1 MGGHGPDMS
10 VAQLIGKGLL
20 AGSIVVAASEIAK
33 KSAVFGALVV
43 SLPLTSILAI
53 SALYHDARDASQ
65 VADFA
70 ESILWLVVPSLALFI
85 VLPLMVRRGW
95 GFEVSL
101 VAGVIATIAA
111 YALGVWS
118 AQMVGGLD

>member
-1 MGGHGPDMS
+1 MS
-10 VAQLIGKGLL
+10 VAQLIGRSLL
-20 AGSIVVAASEIAK
+20 AGSIVVAASELAK

-43 SLPLTSILAI
+43 ALPLPSLLALT
-53 SALYHDARDASQ
+53 ALYYDTRDASQ

-70 ESILWLVVPSLALFI
+70 ESILWLVIPSLALFI
-85 VLPLMVRRGW
+85 VLPIMIRRGW

-101 VAGVIATIAA
+101 AAGVIATIAA

-118 AQMVGGLD
+118 AQVIGELG

>member
-1 MGGHGPDMS
+1 MS
-10 VAQLIGKGLL
+10 VAQLIGRGLL
-20 AGSIVVAASEIAK
+20 AGSIVVAASELAK
-33 KSAVFGALVV
+33 KSAVFWALVV
-43 SLPLTSILAI
+43 SLPLTSILAMT
-53 SALYHDARDASQ
+53 ALYHDTRDASQ

-85 VLPLMVRRGW
+85 VLPIMIRRGW

-101 VAGVIATIAA
+101 VAGIIATIAA

>member
-1 MGGHGPDMS
+1 MGAWPYMS
-10 VAQLIGKGLL
+10 VAQVIGKGLL

-33 KSAVFGALVV
+33 RSAVFGALVV
-43 SLPLTSILAI
+43 SLPLTSILAMT
-53 SALYHDARDASQ
+53 ALYHDTRDASQ
-65 VADFA
+65 VANFA
-70 ESILWLVVPSLALFI
+70 ESILWLVVPSLVLFI
-85 VLPLMVRRGW
+85 VLPIMIRRGW

-111 YALGVWS
+111 YTLGVWS

>member
-1 MGGHGPDMS
+1 MS

-20 AGSIVVAASEIAK
+20 SGSIVVAASELAK

-43 SLPLTSILAI
+43 SLPMTSILAMT
-53 SALYHDARDASQ
+53 ALYHDTRDASQ

-70 ESILWLVVPSLALFI
+70 ESILWLVVPSLTLFI
-85 VLPLMVRRGW
+85 VLPIMIRRGW

-101 VAGVIATIAA
+101 VVGIIATIAA

>member
-1 MGGHGPDMS
+1 MGAWPYMS
-10 VAQLIGKGLL
+10 VAQVIGKGLL

-33 KSAVFGALVV
+33 RSAVFGALVV
-43 SLPLTSILAI
+43 SLPLTSILAMT
-53 SALYHDARDASQ
+53 ALYHDTRDASQ
-65 VADFA
+65 VANFA
-70 ESILWLVVPSLALFI
+70 ESILWLVVPSLVLFI
-85 VLPLMVRRGW
+85 VLPMMIRRGW

>member
-1 MGGHGPDMS
+1 MS

-43 SLPLTSILAI
+43 SLPLTSILAMI
-53 SALYHDARDASQ
+53 ALYHDTRDASQ

-85 VLPLMVRRGW
+85 VLPIMIRRGW
-95 GFEVSL
+95 AFEVSL
-101 VAGVIATIAA
+101 VAGVIATITA